1 MNLVST
7 DNLTCIKGSEEQ
19 LKDNYLKWRR
29 ISCALLLWLSSALY
43 NQWAFRINKLPSIT
57 KWDAVNRQVPVLAA
71 MLSNSSTKEV
81 PQILKT
87 SGGQSRFLLTQT
99 SLQILMLSFGK
110 IILDQV
116 LTVYKAMF
124 LLYHGKD
131 LLQNPKDFLFMEQ
144 TESDHLIS
152 LKGL

>member
-1 MNLVST
+1 
-7 DNLTCIKGSEEQ
+7 
-19 LKDNYLKWRR
+19 
-29 ISCALLLWLSSALY
+29 
-43 NQWAFRINKLPSIT
+43 
-57 KWDAVNRQVPVLAA
+57 

-110 IILDQV
+110 IIQDQV

-131 LLQNPKDFLFMEQ
+131 LRQNPKDFLFMEP

-152 LKGL
+152 LKGI